1 MKEITRLNIEQERQ
15 FLKILYNCVIE
26 VAQNHDKASPAELS
40 ALPEIAKL
48 IASDFFEHV

>member
-1 MKEITRLNIEQERQ
+1 MKEITKLTLEQEQQ
-15 FLKILYNCVIE
+15 FMKALYNFAIE
-26 VAQNHDKASPAELS
+26 VAEHHKEASPAELS